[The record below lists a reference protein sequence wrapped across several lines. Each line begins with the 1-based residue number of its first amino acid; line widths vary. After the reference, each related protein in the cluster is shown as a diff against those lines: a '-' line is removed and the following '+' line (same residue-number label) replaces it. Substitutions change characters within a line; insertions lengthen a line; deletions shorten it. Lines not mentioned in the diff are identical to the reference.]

1 MRKPAMVPVVV
12 PVVVANARGR
22 LSVCARARAAD
33 NATLRTPLGSQ
44 TRDVRPLCRTP
55 ARRASTPS
63 PRLQSAAAS
72 PSTAA
77 TESPACR
84 APRAA
89 IHQKPTPAS
98 TSALLPRRCPL
109 LCASPPA
116 AMGAEGAAG
125 GGTGPGP
132 PAGGTRRAAAAAGGQ
147 LAAAAGAA
155 HTQVRAPAGGVV
167 IRVPGTH
174 TIRGIAARKPLG
186 SVRCDWSSPCP
197 GYGS

>member
-116 AMGAEGAAG
+116 GRGCWRRHWTWAAG
-125 GGTGPGP
+125 WRDPTGCRCRWWAVGGSSRCSAYSGACTGR
-132 PAGGTRRAAAAAGGQ
+132 GGRHKGTWHAHDSGDRSAETPRERA
-147 LAAAAGAA
+147 L
-155 HTQVRAPAGGVV
+155 
-167 IRVPGTH
+167 
-174 TIRGIAARKPLG
+174 
-186 SVRCDWSSPCP
+186 
-197 GYGS
+197 